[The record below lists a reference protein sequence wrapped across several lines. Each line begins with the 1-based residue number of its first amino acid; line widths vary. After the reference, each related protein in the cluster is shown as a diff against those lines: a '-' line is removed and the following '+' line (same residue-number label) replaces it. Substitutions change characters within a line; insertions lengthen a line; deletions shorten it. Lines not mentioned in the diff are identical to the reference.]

1 MCLHAR
7 LSFFCLAIAHRPARA
22 PPAYFAIASQFCVA
36 VAGCTCSV
44 TAPGPFRSISV
55 RGLLAQHPCAA
66 RRGSNMGALAKLQA
80 RIHEL
85 EKLNEQLSVWKPREK
100 LSRTLELSNLVSR
113 FNALAEAKVSI
124 KFELAPISGTV
135 SLIMN
140 AMMLFEVSLLHD
152 ARTGCEFY
160 RKKGEKGDA
169 EEAAVMAEFRTALL
183 TREADPVEITL
194 TVDGGARRRRCST
207 PRRRCSRSSPRAR
220 RARSPSE

>member
-1 MCLHAR
+1 
-7 LSFFCLAIAHRPARA
+7 
-22 PPAYFAIASQFCVA
+22 
-36 VAGCTCSV
+36 
-44 TAPGPFRSISV
+44 
-55 RGLLAQHPCAA
+55 
-66 RRGSNMGALAKLQA
+66 MGALAKLQA

-140 AMMLFEVSLLHD
+140 AMMLFEVSVGY

-160 RKKGEKGDA
+160 RKRKGDA

-183 TREADPVEITL
+183 TREADPVEM
-194 TVDGGARRRRCST
+194 R
-207 PRRRCSRSSPRAR
+207 
-220 RARSPSE
+220 

>member
-1 MCLHAR
+1 MAAREEVAALHSSVSLLLAR
-7 LSFFCLAIAHRPARA
+7 
-22 PPAYFAIASQFCVA
+22 
-36 VAGCTCSV
+36 SV
-44 TAPGPFRSISV
+44 TAGAVRPSGEGPP
-55 RGLLAQHPCAA
+55 AQHPCAA
-66 RRGSNMGALAKLQA
+66 RRGSNMGALAKL
-80 RIHEL
+80 RCEL
-85 EKLNEQLSVWKPREK
+85 EKLNEPLSVMANPER
-100 LSRTLELSNLVSR
+100 RAAQLELAVNAASR

-140 AMMLFEVSLLHD
+140 AMMLFEVSLLHA

-194 TVDGGARRRRCST
+194 TVDDGAAT
-207 PRRRCSRSSPRAR
+207 PVLDASAALLAELPARPPREVTVR
-220 RARSPSE
+220 